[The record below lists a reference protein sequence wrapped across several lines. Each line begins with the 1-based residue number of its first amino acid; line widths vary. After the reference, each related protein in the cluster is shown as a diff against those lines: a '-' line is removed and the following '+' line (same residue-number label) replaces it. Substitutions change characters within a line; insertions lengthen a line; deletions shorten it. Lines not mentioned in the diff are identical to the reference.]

1 MIEIKNLSYAYPD
14 GDHLRVLLKDVN
26 VSFSEGILNVLSGR
40 SGCGKTSLLYCLGG
54 FETEYEGRI
63 LFDRTDIRQLDG
75 DEFRRKKIAF
85 IFQNF
90 NLFGNL
96 SVLDNIRCALAI
108 SDTKYDADLCSR
120 TLRRLGIREDQFSRK
135 VSILSGGEQ
144 QRVAIARALLTK
156 KDIILADEPTGN
168 LDLET
173 SREII
178 KLLKALVHETGKT
191 MIVVSHDPEVIS
203 EADRLFTITGKKIL
217 ETR

>member
-1 MIEIKNLSYAYPD
+1 MIEIKDFSYAYPD
-14 GDHLRVLLKDVN
+14 GDYLRVLLKDVN

-63 LFDRTDIRQLDG
+63 LFDQADIRQLDE
-75 DEFRRKKIAF
+75 DEFRRQKIAF
-85 IFQNF
+85 IFQNY

-96 SVLDNIRCALAI
+96 SVLDNIRCALLV
-108 SDTKYDADLCSR
+108 SDTAYDEGLCHE
-120 TLRRLGIREDQFSRK
+120 TLLRLGIREDQMSRK

-173 SREII
+173 SREIT

-203 EADRLFTITGKKIL
+203 EADQLFVIAERKI
-217 ETR
+217 RCG